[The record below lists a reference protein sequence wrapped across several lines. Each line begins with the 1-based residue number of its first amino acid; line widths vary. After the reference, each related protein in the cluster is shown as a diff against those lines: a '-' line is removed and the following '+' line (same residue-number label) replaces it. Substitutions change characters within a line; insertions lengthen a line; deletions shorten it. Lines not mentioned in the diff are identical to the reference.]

1 MTCGRPVPDPDPY
14 ERLTVPPFRPSVAV
28 TRVEEA
34 TLRVQQPA
42 STGRL
47 VSLAMGEPDLPTPP
61 RITAAMAEALTA
73 GYTHYAHL
81 LGDPE
86 LRTEIAARVGE
97 LAGRPLDPGQVLVT
111 HGGSGG
117 LAAAISAI
125 VDPGDVVVVPDPT
138 YSLYAD
144 AVHLA
149 GGTTR
154 PVPGR
159 ADLHWDLDRL
169 ADALRGATLFVFC
182 NPCNPTGVVHTRA
195 ELAALAD
202 LLADT
207 DTLVLADEAYAD
219 LVYDGAPFVSAQ
231 QVEGL
236 ADRLVY
242 CQTFS
247 KSYAMTGWRVGYL
260 VGEPAMIK
268 AAARV
273 HNTVNGS
280 MNTAVQRAALTALR
294 TADADVAAMRDDY
307 AGRRRLMLDELAHVD
322 GITFDEPEGAF
333 YVFPRYAADLP
344 SLEVTRMLRE
354 HGVAVRPGTEY
365 GAAGEGHVRL
375 SYAASREDITVGVER
390 LAKALASL

>member
-1 MTCGRPVPDPDPY
+1 
-14 ERLTVPPFRPSVAV
+14 VPPFRPSAAV

-42 STGRL
+42 STGQL
-47 VSLAMGEPDLPTPP
+47 VSLAMGEPDLPTPTQ
-61 RITAAMAEALTA
+61 ITSAMAEALAA

-81 LGDPE
+81 LGDAE
-86 LRTEIAARVGE
+86 LRTEIAARVGA

-125 VDPGDVVVVPDPT
+125 VDPGDVVVLPDPT

-154 PVPGR
+154 PVPSR

-169 ADALRGATLFVFC
+169 ADALRGVKLFVFC

-195 ELAALAD
+195 ELGAVAEMLAG
-202 LLADT
+202 T

-219 LVYDGAPFVSAQ
+219 LVYDSAPFISAL
-231 QVEGL
+231 QVDWL
-236 ADRLVY
+236 AERLVY

-247 KSYAMTGWRVGYL
+247 KSYAMTGWRIGYL
-260 VGEPAMIK
+260 VGEPAVIT

-280 MNTAVQRAALTALR
+280 MNTAVQRAALVALR
-294 TADADVAAMRDDY
+294 TADADVAAMREDY
-307 AGRRRLMLDELAHVD
+307 AGRRRLMLDELARVD

-333 YVFPRYAADLP
+333 YVFPRYTADRP
-344 SLEVTRMLRE
+344 SLEVTRTLRE
-354 HGVAVRPGTEY
+354 HGVAVRPGSEY
-365 GAAGEGHVRL
+365 GVAGEGHIRL
-375 SYAASREDITVGVER
+375 SYAASRDNIVLGVER
-390 LAKALASL
+390 LAKGLAVL

>member
-1 MTCGRPVPDPDPY
+1 VPQ
-14 ERLTVPPFRPSVAV
+14 FRPSAAV

-34 TLRVQQPA
+34 TLRVQQPS
-42 STGRL
+42 STGQL
-47 VSLAMGEPDLPTPP
+47 VSLAMGEPDLPTPSQ
-61 RITAAMAEALTA
+61 ITAAMAEALTA

-86 LRTEIAARVGE
+86 LRTEIAARVGR
-97 LAGRPLDPGQVLVT
+97 LAGRSLGSEQVLVT

-125 VDPGDVVVVPDPT
+125 VDPGDVVVLPDPT

-154 PVPGR
+154 PVPSR

-169 ADALRGATLFVFC
+169 ADALPDAKLFIFC

-195 ELAALAD
+195 ELAAVAEILAGS
-202 LLADT
+202 

-219 LVYDGAPFVSAQ
+219 LVYDGAPFVSTL
-231 QVEGL
+231 QVDALTE
-236 ADRLVY
+236 RLVY

-247 KSYAMTGWRVGYL
+247 KSYAMTGWRIGYL
-260 VGEPAMIK
+260 VGEPAMIR

-280 MNTAVQRAALTALR
+280 MNTAVQRAALVALR
-294 TADADVAAMRDDY
+294 AGDADVAAMRDDY
-307 AGRRRLMLDELAHVD
+307 AGRRRLMLDELARVD
-322 GITFDEPEGAF
+322 AITFDEPEGAF
-333 YVFPRYAADLP
+333 YVFPRYAADRP
-344 SLEVTRMLRE
+344 SLEVTRLLRE
-354 HGVAVRPGTEY
+354 HGVAVRPGSEY
-365 GAAGEGHVRL
+365 GAGGEGHIRL
-375 SYAASREDITVGVER
+375 SYAASRDNIRVGVEG
-390 LAKALASL
+390 LAKALAVL

>member
-1 MTCGRPVPDPDPY
+1 M
-14 ERLTVPPFRPSVAV
+14 PPFHPSAAV
-28 TRVEEA
+28 TRVEQA
-34 TLRVQQPA
+34 TLRVQQPS
-42 STGRL
+42 STGGL
-47 VSLAMGEPDLPTPP
+47 ISLAMGEPDLPTPAQ
-61 RITAAMAEALTA
+61 ITAAMTDALAA

-86 LRTEIAARVGE
+86 LRTEIAARVGHR
-97 LAGRPLDPGQVLVT
+97 AARPTDPGQVLIT

-125 VDPGDVVVVPDPT
+125 VDPGDVVVLPDPT

-154 PVPGR
+154 PVASR

-169 ADALRGATLFVFC
+169 ADALGGAKLFVFC
-182 NPCNPTGVVHTRA
+182 NPCNPTGIVHTRA
-195 ELAALAD
+195 ELAALAEI
-202 LLADT
+202 LAGT

-219 LVYDGAPFVSAQ
+219 LVYDGAPFVSTL
-231 QVEGL
+231 QVEEL
-236 ADRLVY
+236 AERLVY

-260 VGEPAMIK
+260 VAEPAVIK

-280 MNTAVQRAALTALR
+280 MNTAVQRAALVALR
-294 TADADVAAMRDDY
+294 TADADIAAMRDDY

-322 GITFDEPEGAF
+322 RITFDPPEGAF
-333 YVFPRYAADLP
+333 YVFPRYAADRP

-354 HGVAVRPGTEY
+354 HGVAVRPGSEY
-365 GAAGEGHVRL
+365 GVGGEGHVRL
-375 SYAASREDITVGVER
+375 SYAASRENITVGVER
-390 LAKALASL
+390 LAKALAAL

>member
-1 MTCGRPVPDPDPY
+1 M
-14 ERLTVPPFRPSVAV
+14 PPFHPSAAV

-61 RITAAMAEALTA
+61 QVVAAAAEALAA
-73 GYTHYAHL
+73 GCTHYAPL

-86 LRTEIAARVGE
+86 LRAEIAGRVGGV
-97 LAGRPLDPGQVLVT
+97 AARPVDPGQVLVT

-125 VDPGDVVVVPDPT
+125 VDPGDVVVLPDPT

-154 PVPGR
+154 PVRGR
-159 ADLHWDLDRL
+159 PDLHWDLEAL
-169 ADALRGATLFVFC
+169 ADALPGARLFVFC
-182 NPCNPTGVVHTRA
+182 NPCNPTGVVHSGA
-195 ELAALAD
+195 ELAALAE
-202 LLADT
+202 LLAGT

-219 LVYDGAPFVSAQ
+219 LVHGGAPFVSTL
-231 QVEGL
+231 QVAGL
-236 ADRLVY
+236 AERLVY

-247 KSYAMTGWRVGYL
+247 KSYAMTGWRIGYL
-260 VGEPAMIK
+260 VADPAVIT

-280 MNTAVQRAALTALR
+280 MNTAVQRAALAALR
-294 TADADVAAMRDDY
+294 TGDADVAAMRADY
-307 AGRRRLMLDELAHVD
+307 AGRRRLMLDELAQVE

-344 SLEVTRMLRE
+344 SVAVVRVLRE
-354 HGVAVRPGTEY
+354 HGVAVRPGSEY
-365 GAAGEGHVRL
+365 GAGGEGHVRL